1 MGQNIGFQGS
11 VGPTIVGP
19 YFGLG
24 LIGDAQGGIYA
35 KNQAL
40 PDITIGYQTTT
51 GVQLGIGIP
60 LTHTRK
66 SDEGLR
72 AGFALKMLMR
82 RGGYKDIP
90 VSDVLSLSQA
100 KFKEMLGGYESG
112 YGVDLGLQYVKRFQ
126 KNMKVGLGLAY
137 TDIGNTSF
145 GGKADPI
152 YSNLTFG
159 SSVSYA
165 LTEFLDFSANW
176 DIQHLTDT
184 RGDMRKKVHYGG
196 EMHLAFMRFWIG
208 INQVSLS
215 YGAGVN
221 LWLAEISAV
230 TYGEELG
237 TFAHQDTERR
247 WLVETVFRLGL

>member
-1 MGQNIGFQGS
+1 
-11 VGPTIVGP
+11 
-19 YFGLG
+19 
-24 LIGDAQGGIYA
+24 
-35 KNQAL
+35 
-40 PDITIGYQTTT
+40 
-51 GVQLGIGIP
+51 
-60 LTHTRK
+60 
-66 SDEGLR
+66 
-72 AGFALKMLMR
+72 
-82 RGGYKDIP
+82 
-90 VSDVLSLSQA
+90 
-100 KFKEMLGGYESG
+100 MLGGYESG